1 MTTTDEVAATSA
13 ATFEAFKTAGGN
25 IDKIEVITDKAE
37 AVKVIWLLILVDQLT
52 HAHSSVRASR
62 TPSLSMLGMRR
73 HSTLGKW

>member
-37 AVKVIWLLILVDQLT
+37 AVKVIWRLLLVDLLS
-52 HAHSSVRASR
+52 HAHRSVRASR
-62 TPSLSMLGMRR
+62 TPSLYMLGMPR
-73 HSTLGKW
+73 HSILGK